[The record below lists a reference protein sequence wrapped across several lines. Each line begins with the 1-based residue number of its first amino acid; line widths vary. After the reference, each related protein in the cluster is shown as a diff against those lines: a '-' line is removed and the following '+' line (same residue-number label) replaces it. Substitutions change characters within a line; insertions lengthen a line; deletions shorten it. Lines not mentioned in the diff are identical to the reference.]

1 MRGIGADPPGARPA
15 AATLSCPAMTLLF
28 VTMSVTL
35 SWRLLGQY
43 PNYPRGNR
51 VRGRTVIWHM
61 SPVRRDR
68 EPRPGAQTGSPDREH
83 CSDATMELR
92 REAERWR

>member
-43 PNYPRGNR
+43 PNYPRRNR

-61 SPVRRDR
+61 SLLG
-68 EPRPGAQTGSPDREH
+68 ETGSPDLERG
-83 CSDATMELR
+83 SDAAMQLR